1 MIVLEPLPYPRA
13 TAPTA
18 VQVPFSAC
26 LARLSC
32 YDDYRTVWCADPS
45 RLLSTPALSL
55 PCPSPPLPS
64 PSHALSAF
72 FQVPFSACLER
83 LVAPELL
90 DDYHSAA
97 LGRRTKA
104 TKQTRVA
111 SFPPYLMLALRR
123 YYVGEG
129 WVPKKLD
136 VLVEVRHGQGLINP
150 K

>member
-1 MIVLEPLPYPRA
+1 MPGAPGCPGAALRLPLCYIRLTKHIAHASLPLPL
-13 TAPTA
+13 TLAP
-18 VQVPFSAC
+18 
-26 LARLSC
+26 
-32 YDDYRTVWCADPS
+32 
-45 RLLSTPALSL
+45 
-55 PCPSPPLPS
+55 
-64 PSHALSAF
+64 
-72 FQVPFSACLER
+72 QVPFSACLER

-136 VLVEVRHGQGLINP
+136 VLVEVRHDQGFINP
-150 K
+150 SSYHYQKHSKVFPLHCDESWGATEAG